1 MPLNWTIDSQT
12 RTVDVVAQ
20 DEVTVA
26 NAMAFFDAIEGAG
39 ALPYKTLI
47 DGSRG
52 RAMMSDEDLMALV
65 VRIRQQ
71 HQLSIIGPL
80 AIVLSPEQAHQ
91 LARVLGAA
99 AVADRPMKV
108 FDELRPARRWL
119 EAQLPARP

>member
-1 MPLNWTIDSQT
+1 MPLNWTIDSQ
-12 RTVDVVAQ
+12 RRIVDVVAQ
-20 DEVTVA
+20 DEVVVTDV
-26 NAMAFFDAIEGAG
+26 MAFFDAIEDAA

-52 RAMMSDEDLMALV
+52 RATMSNEDMMALV

-71 HQLSIIGPL
+71 HRLSMMGPL
-80 AIVLSPEQAHQ
+80 AIVVSPEQAQ
-91 LARVLGAA
+91 QFARVLGAA

-119 EAQLPARP
+119 EAQLPAWP